1 MPERSESGP
10 FGILSFFVALQGLAL
25 LFQLSLSW
33 RGPSLG
39 TAASTSSWE
48 AAAGAVPE
56 QQGGEPACCRSA
68 PRKPSQAGGEVQREN
83 LKLHLEVQWQ
93 NGLKSDKGLES
104 SFQQIEIVFAILNQ
118 WLWYADGLELQSVPS
133 YRQKGV
139 CIQLQPC
146 EEKDYWIL
154 LDLFCALVWVL
165 FG

>member
-1 MPERSESGP
+1 MR
-10 FGILSFFVALQGLAL
+10 
-25 LFQLSLSW
+25 
-33 RGPSLG
+33 
-39 TAASTSSWE
+39 
-48 AAAGAVPE
+48 
-56 QQGGEPACCRSA
+56 
-68 PRKPSQAGGEVQREN
+68 REN

-118 WLWYADGLELQSVPS
+118 SDCDMWIRAPSVPS

-146 EEKDYWIL
+146 EKKDYWIL

-165 FG
+165 FGWGFLAYELSFKDFPHKT